1 MLRGHSRGVAP
12 GPAGCGNLCEEIG
25 ARMFPIEFNA
35 IPDYRRHQFNVK
47 VVSEAEAH
55 GSVSNCVEFQIF
67 R

>member
-1 MLRGHSRGVAP
+1 
-12 GPAGCGNLCEEIG
+12 
-25 ARMFPIEFNA
+25 MFPIEFNA